1 MGNLIY
7 GGKRPNAIKCNGT
20 AVRTVKYNNAVV
32 WQAMDSYK
40 ITGTVFG
47 SGDRTIIDCSGPD
60 CGPSDNCNCDCRYDE
75 TDYTYKIQLTFA
87 DVHRFPIK
95 YVSKSGATVT
105 INQSQVSGSGTTF
118 TYTSDYLQ
126 NGSTDENYNA
136 NEGINTVKSLYP
148 SSGVSG
154 YSSIASISINAK
166 DEGVSQCTSGS

>member
-7 GGKRPNAIKCNGT
+7 GGKRPNVIKCNGT
-20 AVRTVKYNNAVV
+20 AVRTVKYNNAVA

-47 SGDRTIIDCSGPD
+47 SGNRTTISECFEDCSPGQ
-60 CGPSDNCNCDCRYDE
+60 SENCNCDCDHDE

-87 DVHRFPIK
+87 GVHRFPIK

-118 TYTSDYLQ
+118 TYTSNYLQ
-126 NGSTDENYNA
+126 NGYTDESYNA

-154 YSSIASISINAK
+154 YSSIASIGIGTK
-166 DEGVSQCTSGS
+166 DEGVS